1 MPRKESPE
9 NQLAA
14 IAAAAAI
21 SLVLV
26 QTLSDRVP
34 LHVHSRPSAAE
45 PCTRPILARN
55 TETMRAPT
63 ASGVRANCL
72 SREKHGAT
80 GSDAAK
86 PFEVSTYFAR

>member
-26 QTLSDRVP
+26 QTVTDRMP
-34 LHVHSRPSAAE
+34 LDLRTQPSAAE

-55 TETMRAPT
+55 TETMRAAT
-63 ASGVRANCL
+63 ASGVRVNCL
-72 SREKHGAT
+72 SR
-80 GSDAAK
+80 
-86 PFEVSTYFAR
+86 STERPARMQRTRWK

>member
-26 QTLSDRVP
+26 QTVTDLVP
-34 LHVHSRPSAAE
+34 LDLRSQPSATE

-55 TETMRAPT
+55 SETLRAAT
-63 ASGVRANCL
+63 ASGVRVNCL
-72 SREKHGAT
+72 SRQKRGAT
-80 GSDAAK
+80 GSDAAN
-86 PFEVSTYFAR
+86 PLEVSTYFAR